1 MTDTER
7 PLADW
12 TDSEL
17 REAGGS
23 QAHFELE
30 RRRAQRG
37 RAPQAVEDAAERGR
51 RIARAHVV
59 SSTGGTPEGGLDRM
73 AARGP
78 VHDRV
83 SLNRRL
89 FERSAARVIEAQAE
103 GVARAQAAAASDRV
117 TGQLVGP
124 SGSGAWEKMVG
135 RAHVAVGSVADS
147 DPAPSQYQDP
157 DSLSAEL
164 RREGVRPAGRESI
177 NP

>member
-1 MTDTER
+1 MAVTDEMTDVEL
-7 PLADW
+7 LA
-12 TDSEL
+12 L
-17 REAGGS
+17 GGS
-23 QAHFELE
+23 MAHLEIE
-30 RRRAQRG
+30 RRRAERG
-37 RAPQAVEDAAERGR
+37 RVPLAAEDAAERGR
-51 RIARAHVV
+51 RIARAHVR
-59 SSTGGTPEGGLDRM
+59 SSTGGTPEGGLGRM

-89 FERSAARVIEAQAE
+89 FERSGARVIEAQAE

-135 RAHVAVGSVADS
+135 RAHVAVGSTADS
-147 DPAPSQYQDP
+147 DPAASAHQDP